1 MLVSGTTRM
10 LSLAQKGH
18 YAIGAFNVEN
28 MEFVQ
33 AVVEAAEE
41 TKSPVIIAT
50 SVNTL
55 KYATPETFYG
65 LVKTIADSVSVPV
78 AIHLDHGQSCES
90 VMKAIKGGY
99 KSVMFD
105 GSKLPYI
112 DNVNETR
119 RIVDICSYLDVSVEG
134 ELGAIGGKAGDP
146 RAEDLMYTDPKT
158 AVDFVKRTG
167 VNSLAVAIGTTHGIY
182 KATPKLDYSRLKII
196 RDTTELP
203 LVLHGA
209 SGLSDEQIKK
219 CIENGIC
226 KVNIATELRIAWTNT
241 LKTALSEKP
250 HDFDPKVAALEA
262 KKKLKELIVN
272 KMYILGC
279 VGKNA

>member
-1 MLVSGTTRM
+1 
-10 LSLAQKGH
+10 
-18 YAIGAFNVEN
+18 
-28 MEFVQ
+28 
-33 AVVEAAEE
+33 
-41 TKSPVIIAT
+41 
-50 SVNTL
+50 
-55 KYATPETFYG
+55 
-65 LVKTIADSVSVPV
+65 
-78 AIHLDHGQSCES
+78 
-90 VMKAIKGGY
+90 
-99 KSVMFD
+99 MFD